1 MSSFLARRRASA
13 PGGFTLIELLVV
25 IAIIAILIGLLLP
38 AVQKVR
44 EAAARMKC
52 QNNLKQIGLGLH
64 NYESA
69 NQKFPVGHTG
79 NVAYS
84 NWRVT
89 IFPFMELDNVYN
101 QMLAYNPNITINGFK
116 VVDVYNSAT
125 MRNLIIPTWQ
135 CPSLALPQTQ
145 PASWTT
151 WWTNYSHMVPSY
163 QGIMGAYPDPTGAAN
178 YSASNYGGWWTN
190 NGMLLWNQQTTIA
203 GCTDGTSN
211 TIFVAEQSGK
221 VLGCSYASGDA
232 RNGYYSPWGG
242 MTNNAVNGVTGCGT
256 GGCGDMWGLGLTANA
271 YSINSTTCPAG
282 SNFSWGGN
290 TILNSFH
297 SGGIN
302 VLAVD
307 GSVRFISDS
316 ITFTTYQRL
325 CARNDGL
332 VASFN

>member
-1 MSSFLARRRASA
+1 MSARRRGA
-13 PGGFTLIELLVV
+13 FTLIELLVV

-69 NQKFPVGHTG
+69 YQAFPVGHVSSV
-79 NVAYS
+79 NVG

-89 IFPFMELDNVYN
+89 VMPYMELGNLYD
-101 QMLAYNPNITINGFK
+101 QMTTVSATFGGKTYQMK
-116 VVDVYNSAT
+116 DAYNSAQL
-125 MRNLIIPTWQ
+125 RNVVLPIWK
-135 CPSLALPQTQ
+135 CPSSALSETQ
-145 PASWTT
+145 PTTWTT
-151 WWTNYSHMVPSY
+151 WWTNNNHQVPGY
-163 QGIMGAYPDPTGAAN
+163 QGVMGAYPDPSGGTG

-190 NGMLLWNQQTTIA
+190 NGMLLWNQTTNIA

-221 VLGCSYASGDA
+221 VANCPYAGGDV
-232 RNGYYSPWGG
+232 RNGYYTPWGG
-242 MTNNAVNGVTGCGT
+242 VTNGSSNGVSSCGT
-256 GGCGDMWGLGLTANA
+256 GGCGDLWGMGLTANA
-271 YSINSTTCPAG
+271 YVINSKTCAAG
-282 SNFSWGGN
+282 AQTSYMAN

-297 SGGIN
+297 TGGIN
-302 VLAVD
+302 ALAVD
-307 GSVRFISDS
+307 GSVRFVNDGVDFA
-316 ITFTTYQRL
+316 TFQRL